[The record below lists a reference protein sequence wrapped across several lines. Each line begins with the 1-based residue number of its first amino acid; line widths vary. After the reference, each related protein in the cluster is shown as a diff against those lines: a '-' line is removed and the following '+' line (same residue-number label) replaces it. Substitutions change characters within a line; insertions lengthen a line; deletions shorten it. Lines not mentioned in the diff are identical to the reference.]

1 MQVISKVY
9 KEFIVDRVTTH
20 SARIIIDIQQ
30 ISKDDNAKIFTF
42 RTNDSYIT
50 DDENVYPIIQ
60 KVTNSQSKTYVKTY
74 EEYQQE
80 KDYLKGIHEND
91 ADYILLTNDAERDD
105 YLLVMGLL
113 LNLQL
118 DPIYGI
124 DGLDWEVRVLP
135 EEQPEP

>member
-20 SARIIIDIQQ
+20 NARIIIDIQQ
-30 ISKDDNAKIFTF
+30 ISKDDNAKVFTF

-80 KDYLKGIHEND
+80 KDYLKSIHEND
-91 ADYILLTNDAERDD
+91 SDYILLTNDAERDD

-135 EEQPEP
+135 EIQP